1 MHASIRGHNMA
12 QNQNT
17 MASSSI
23 KMDSRKFL
31 SALNDSAQARVSF
44 FSEKVEEMG
53 KLAGK
58 QWRLAALRSKD
69 LFIEDV
75 NDNQFF
81 VASHTKDQGRIA
93 ISNIRSIEVVEGEKA
108 GLFEDSCLRLVN
120 AIEENDQSKMSSA
133 FGRMK
138 AQRFSGR
145 TVPASG
151 VVRTRDGIIRN
162 ISVSQDGFNESVK
175 DKLVSTIV
183 ESLQDKVIVE
193 NGQVTAGYFND
204 GQRFRLPVTKWA
216 TRKLVARKMRD
227 AANTAYQSQ
236 GFQERI
242 LAVSNMIAENKI
254 ENAIKTLAPF
264 LMEMEEFTLL
274 NRKQVSTLIENTLAT
289 QGVFNQ
295 QLCDD
300 TSTLFFKTNLKV
312 SKNKIVKEWKAI
324 ARNAEHPVLAE
335 NVQILSESKNFEASY
350 NKFLHLVFEAIS
362 NRQVAAE
369 SLATTLQVLRDKTPK
384 IKESHDLSSKLMSL
398 ISRLKRSDFDDSA
411 IYEAEDLIATI
422 QEELSASES
431 LKDFDSMPG
440 DMGGAGGGM
449 NAPVDAISN
458 GGGKGQPIININSP
472 LIQIGGSSG
481 SAEEEELEPEMP
493 PSEDDELDSMLGG
506 DEELA
511 PAPGAPAPAPAPAP
525 AGPGAAGAPA
535 APAAPAPPRFES
547 RNRFSSL
554 NESRPLHYEMND
566 ENDDL
571 SDDTEENDQEIEESN
586 DPYAFSGKGKSSYL
600 MEYGS
605 PVIKDEADLD
615 RVVGLMRRLAVEHN
629 LTGRDLAEN
638 LDDMAEA
645 SIEAVGLRVPE
656 ARMEAAIEQA
666 VQSFISEAKAPFPGA
681 AKPFG
686 KKHKDDEDSDEDSEE
701 SEGNPFATVKE
712 SLRPPK
718 PTTDPAAFGPGEVL
732 TNDTEMYDVFERS
745 WAQWGDDSNDRKY
758 VKVGTKTARQLA
770 QKYGPDWDD
779 VVKGGYIVLAR
790 DIYDA
795 METGNLVDLFARR
808 SDGTPAISRAT
819 GGDEGDGF
827 AEDQYKSARM
837 KKAGYGRAGMTA
849 SKSKKGVA
857 SEGRITWLEQQE
869 DAAMGMI
876 NGVNFILDHGGAA
889 SSIQPVILS
898 EDGISA
904 EIPIPA
910 KLVKGALAS
919 AGLAKGDSSAFT
931 RWLTESV
938 EQLRGAS
945 SEEDQALNEAMA
957 VITTGKNGSMKVEL
971 SGDIDV
977 DDEDID
983 DEDMDEMKPVDAV
996 EIEPVDDTVEV
1007 KKDLDGDEMPDF
1019 DKDDESDDEEDEDE
1033 ESDEDDESDDD
1044 DEEGLAEDMDIT
1056 APSEGGYNKVANADR
1071 REVPKHAIG
1080 KKGNGNKL
1088 EGMGPD
1094 LKTDDGKGS
1103 NPPFARKGGK
1113 K

>member
-666 VQSFISEAKAPFPGA
+666 VQTFISEAKAPFPGA

-686 KKHKDDEDSDEDSEE
+686 KKHKDDEDSDEDSDE

-718 PTTDPAAFGPGEVL
+718 PTTDPAAFGPGKVL
-732 TNDTEMYDVFERS
+732 TNDTEMYDVFER
-745 WAQWGDDSNDRKY
+745 DSYDKEY

-770 QKYGPDWDD
+770 QEHGPDWDD
-779 VVKGGYIVLAR
+779 VVKGGYIVLDR

-808 SDGTPAISRAT
+808 ADGTPAISRAT

-827 AEDQYKSARM
+827 AEDQFKSARM

-1019 DKDDESDDEEDEDE
+1019 DKDDESDEEG
-1033 ESDEDDESDDD
+1033 EDDESDDD
-1044 DEEGLAEDMDIT
+1044 DDDEDEEGLAEDMDIT

-1071 REVPKHAIG
+1071 REVPKHAIV

>member
-1044 DEEGLAEDMDIT
+1044 DEGLAEDMDIT